1 MRRSFIST
9 AFASTLAMVI
19 GMAPIAAE
27 EPLMTD
33 VRLLIGTASSDYTV
47 SGGNDHFSRSFE
59 VAAQFL
65 WSVAEIAPSGAW
77 FLGAQGSFADR
88 NDGTGS
94 FSLSTLTLSGLAG
107 YALSPED
114 MDWLHVELGV
124 IGGVG
129 GAIARSPVSDDL
141 APWIEGGVRAAAVV
155 TWKKLQAGVDAGYRL
170 GLTHADPGTGS
181 ADYLLVRGLVIGVSF
196 GLRIE

>member
-1 MRRSFIST
+1 MMRSLT
-9 AFASTLAMVI
+9 YAALAPAMAIAV
-19 GMAPIAAE
+19 GMASAQAE

-47 SGGNDHFSRSFE
+47 DGGDEHFSRSFE

-124 IGGVG
+124 LGGVG

-141 APWIEGGVRAAAVV
+141 APWLEGGVRAAAVV
-155 TWKKLQAGVDAGYRL
+155 TWKKMQAGVDAGYRL
-170 GLTHADPGTGS
+170 GITHVDPGTGS
-181 ADYLLVRGLVIGVSF
+181 SDYLLARGLVVGVSF